1 MKKMFINVEASRTQ
15 VIVSRDGEMCEYY
28 IEPATADKLVGNM
41 YKGKVINIL
50 QGMKAAFVS
59 LGLERNGFLAVG
71 GILLDKSVLSYED
84 AGNLNNFDIK
94 EGDEVLCQI
103 MKEPFGTKGARITLN
118 ISIPGR
124 FLVFS
129 PVLKSIGI
137 SKKIQ
142 DEDAKKRLLELVEKH
157 RGKEFGYIVRTAS
170 EKASDEEIIA
180 EIEYLEKEWEK
191 IQKDYKNS
199 EINSLIY
206 NDGDLIKRTLR
217 DMLSLDIDEVITNSE
232 SLYEVLQNNE
242 IYKRY
247 RSELYSGD
255 EDMFYFYGF
264 APKIE
269 ALLKR
274 KVQLKNGANIVI
286 EKTEALTVIDVNTGK
301 YVGDDDFQ
309 KTILNTNLIA
319 AEEIARQIIL
329 RNIGG
334 IIIVDFIDMES
345 EENVSLLLST
355 LEKAFKED
363 KSKTSVVGITGLGL
377 VEITRKKSRDGIKSL
392 LLQPC
397 PYCHGDG
404 YVYSGEYVIIKLRQ
418 DIERTIVDADPSA
431 ITVRVHPTIFS
442 KIFAQRYLEK
452 DSAGPWKKIR
462 IYIIPD
468 ESLHIEDYDI
478 QVEHNIILDLPN
490 SAKMLY

>member
-59 LGLERNGFLAVG
+59 LGLERNGFLDVG

-191 IQKDYKNS
+191 IQNDYKNS

-247 RSELYSGD
+247 RSIFTD
-255 EDMFYFYGF
+255 
-264 APKIE
+264 
-269 ALLKR
+269 
-274 KVQLKNGANIVI
+274 
-286 EKTEALTVIDVNTGK
+286 
-301 YVGDDDFQ
+301 
-309 KTILNTNLIA
+309 
-319 AEEIARQIIL
+319 
-329 RNIGG
+329 
-334 IIIVDFIDMES
+334 
-345 EENVSLLLST
+345 
-355 LEKAFKED
+355 
-363 KSKTSVVGITGLGL
+363 
-377 VEITRKKSRDGIKSL
+377 
-392 LLQPC
+392 LLQ
-397 PYCHGDG
+397 
-404 YVYSGEYVIIKLRQ
+404 KL
-418 DIERTIVDADPSA
+418 
-431 ITVRVHPTIFS
+431 
-442 KIFAQRYLEK
+442 KLC
-452 DSAGPWKKIR
+452 
-462 IYIIPD
+462 
-468 ESLHIEDYDI
+468 
-478 QVEHNIILDLPN
+478 
-490 SAKMLY
+490 